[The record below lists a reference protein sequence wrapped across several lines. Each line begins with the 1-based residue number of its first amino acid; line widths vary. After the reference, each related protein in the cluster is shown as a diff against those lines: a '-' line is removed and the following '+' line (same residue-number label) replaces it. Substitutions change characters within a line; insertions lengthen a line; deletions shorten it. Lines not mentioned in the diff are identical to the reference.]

1 MRILIV
7 EDEEKLALAIK
18 KGLEREGYAVD
29 CVFDGEEAQ
38 YRIETGYED
47 YDLVI
52 LDLMLPKK
60 DGITL
65 CKEVR
70 EQNITI
76 PILMLTARD
85 KTEDKILGLDSGA
98 DDYLIKPFSFE
109 ELLARIRA
117 LLRRPRQ
124 LVPEILRIKDLML
137 DTSSRRVFRGDK
149 EIFLTSKEFALLEY
163 LMRNVNQIISREQIL
178 AHIWDYDFDSFSN
191 VVDVHIKNLRKKIDA
206 KNGNKILETIRG
218 MGYRLKG

>member
-18 KGLEREGYAVD
+18 KGLEKENYAVD

-38 YRIETGYED
+38 YRIETSYED
-47 YDLVI
+47 YDLII

-65 CKEVR
+65 CKEIR
-70 EQNITI
+70 EENITI

-85 KTEDKILGLDSGA
+85 STKDKVLGLDSGA

-117 LLRRPRQ
+117 LLRRPRV
-124 LVPEILRIKDLML
+124 LIPEVLRVRDLTL
-137 DTSSRRVFRGDK
+137 DTSSRRVFRGDR
-149 EIFLTSKEFALLEY
+149 EILLTSKEFAILEY
-163 LMRNVNQIISREQIL
+163 LMRNANQIITREQIL
-178 AHIWDYDFDSFSN
+178 SHIWDYDFDSFSN
-191 VVDVHIKNLRKKIDA
+191 VVDVHIKNLRKKLGKDGD
-206 KNGNKILETIRG
+206 KLLETVRG
-218 MGYRLKG
+218 MGYRIKG

>member
-1 MRILIV
+1 MRILVV

-18 KGLEREGYAVD
+18 KGLERENYTVD
-29 CVFDGEEAQ
+29 CVFDGEDAQ

-60 DGITL
+60 DGIAI
-65 CKEVR
+65 CKEIR
-70 EQNITI
+70 EANITI

-98 DDYLIKPFSFE
+98 DDYLVKPFSFE

-117 LLRRPRQ
+117 LLRRPRS
-124 LVPEILRIKDLML
+124 LIPEVLKVKDLTL
-137 DTSSRRVFRGDK
+137 DATSRKVFRGEK
-149 EIFLTSKEFALLEY
+149 EIPLTSKEFAILEY
-163 LMRNVNQIISREQIL
+163 LMRNINQIITREQIL
-178 AHIWDYDFDSFSN
+178 SHVWEYDFDSFSN
-191 VVDVHIKNLRKKIDA
+191 VVDVHIKNLRKKIGID
-206 KNGNKILETIRG
+206 GDRILETVRG
-218 MGYRLKG
+218 MGYRIKG

>member
-1 MRILIV
+1 MRILVV

-18 KGLEREGYAVD
+18 KGLERENYTVD
-29 CVFDGEEAQ
+29 CVFDGEDAQ

-60 DGITL
+60 DGIAI
-65 CKEVR
+65 CKEIR
-70 EQNITI
+70 EANITI

-98 DDYLIKPFSFE
+98 DDYLVKPFSFE

-117 LLRRPRQ
+117 LLRRPRS
-124 LVPEILRIKDLML
+124 LIPEVLKVKDLTL
-137 DTSSRRVFRGDK
+137 DATSRKVFRGEK
-149 EIFLTSKEFALLEY
+149 EIPLTSKEFAILEY
-163 LMRNVNQIISREQIL
+163 LMRNMNQIITREQIL
-178 AHIWDYDFDSFSN
+178 SHVWEYDFDSFSN
-191 VVDVHIKNLRKKIDA
+191 VVDVHIKNLRKKIGID
-206 KNGNKILETIRG
+206 GDRILETVRG
-218 MGYRLKG
+218 MGYRIKG